1 MKEMRYRGGGVMEG
15 KEQRRKNKV
24 KKKKRKRRRG
34 RRKGVQ
40 EGRTPQDQGKSQLWH
55 SPAAPHH

>member
-1 MKEMRYRGGGVMEG
+1 MEG
-15 KEQRRKNKV
+15 KEQRRK
-24 KKKKRKRRRG
+24 KKWKKAKMKKRKRR

-40 EGRTPQDQGKSQLWH
+40 EGITPQDQGKSQLWH